1 MPDSIEIHGDQKTT
15 TVFGIS
21 GPWVVA
27 LAAVILAGVVALVYV
42 LVIRDNG
49 QTATPQ
55 QVVVTQ
61 QEIYRAETE
70 KIEERA
76 LSVADSTKS
85 VTKQITTVSSGD
97 YSVPLQQPEDDTD
110 VTVHAVE
117 LKELSAGIAASVKVL
132 PVPDLS
138 EADVPT
144 PHRSEAVQAMLIDV
158 SGVEESDS
166 QAATLSFALSETQLG
181 ASDPSTVSMWRCN
194 KLWEQLPTRYMGM
207 L

>member
-1 MPDSIEIHGDQKTT
+1 MFIKPT
-15 TVFGIS
+15 
-21 GPWVVA
+21 
-27 LAAVILAGVVALVYV
+27 
-42 LVIRDNG
+42 
-49 QTATPQ
+49 

-85 VTKQITTVSSGD
+85 VTKQITTESSGD

-117 LKELSAGIAASVKVL
+117 LKELSAGIAASVKVV

-138 EADVPT
+138 EANVPT

-158 SGVEESDS
+158 SGVEEAIDHINKYGSSHTDS
-166 QAATLSFALSETQLG
+166 IVTKNKKTAKKFLSNINSSIAIHNASTQFADGGEFGFGAEVGISTSKLHPRGPIGINQLTTYKYILEG
-181 ASDPSTVSMWRCN
+181 KGQVR
-194 KLWEQLPTRYMGM
+194 K
-207 L
+207 